1 MIMRSIITVAV
12 LASLGTVSASAAP
25 KGGAGNTVAGKAGWT
40 QSDNANENACFG
52 QSRAW
57 WASNLGQGTPTSL
70 PAGTSNGRDFA
81 ARPEWHQPGKQRQLH
96 RGILRPDRGRILIKM
111 GGAFG
116 RRPANNILPRVVVS
130 ACRRREWSGAARG
143 PGDAGPKFPWSST
156 ASWNLHGHRLR
167 HR

>member
-57 WASNLGQGTPTSL
+57 WASSLGQGTNPYY
-70 PAGTSNGRDFA
+70 PAGTTNGDVISQRAQNGTNQASNDSFIA
-81 ARPEWHQPGKQRQLH
+81 EYC
-96 RGILRPDRGRILIKM
+96 DLI
-111 GGAFG
+111 
-116 RRPANNILPRVVVS
+116 
-130 ACRRREWSGAARG
+130 E
-143 PGDAGPKFPWSST
+143 AGY
-156 ASWNLHGHRLR
+156 
-167 HR
+167 